1 MLSRLS
7 DTALFTGVR
16 INMQHYWCRCTHH
29 TELNIRTAGSHCAY
43 YRCLNEWVPVGWSCM
58 SCGFHSAP
66 LGSLHSFC
74 FYPFPTP
81 VLWSIQLPS
90 PDLTAPLKCIP
101 APWFHGTRQKSPA
114 TLLCCPLLLTEWT
127 NREHKLSPKE
137 QCSLYIFSSRNPRF
151 IWGCFVGAFF
161 NIDFC

>member
-1 MLSRLS
+1 M
-7 DTALFTGVR
+7 GVK

-29 TELNIRTAGSHCAY
+29 TELNIRTAGSHCAC
-43 YRCLNEWVPVGWSCM
+43 YRCLNEWVPVGWSCV

-81 VLWSIQLPS
+81 VLSSAQLLS
-90 PDLTAPLKCIP
+90 PDLTAPLKYIP
-101 APWFHGTRQKSPA
+101 APWFHGTRQNSPA

-127 NREHKLSPKE
+127 NREHKLAAKE
-137 QCSLYIFSSRNPRF
+137 QCSLYIFSARNTRF
-151 IWGCFVGAFF
+151 IQGCFVGAFF
-161 NIDFC
+161 NIDLC